1 MQSLNKVRPQT
12 LMIKSTSR
20 QNFTSLQKCY
30 GIKQNPLTKLVKA
43 LSAYDPADL
52 LAAVA
57 GLQLMPENAD
67 RAVRFEVLAHAVASI
82 KGFGSKPSVNL
93 KQLEKICNNSP
104 ELMPFIWME
113 DPLANPFTE
122 AFTFYG
128 GSYIVFPGI
137 AEEST
142 FIWRQLTNA
151 IFLHP
156 EPFPDYQFA
165 RIAHQL
171 FLAVLVL
178 SNEIARRAGLERGV
192 EPITAPGDNV
202 VIPAVQRLA
211 KLKKAV
217 SFSWSEL
224 SNLLGIRGTSFSI
237 LEQLI
242 LPLGTVSL
250 ANYQIDNGELLAR
263 PIVQTADGFVVAIP
277 GMLLSSARNELI
289 RLALERGVKDELVE
303 RYSDAVWRTVVDSMD
318 YIDNHLTPVP
328 LPNAP
333 NIPHFQEAI
342 FGFDVDKAVY
352 VALLTDSLDEYD
364 VREPFGEWSLDGIAT
379 QLEVRIQEIC
389 EYAFTTLTG
398 INEVLFL
405 LVVQS
410 FGRWRILGFNQ
421 LPEVQPFLW
430 LSLTAS
436 ALETIT
442 LLEAGQPLA
451 LWNYAWAS
459 WRLEQQAEVVSMS
472 GELDKFHLYWKNKH
486 SFYFSDD
493 KRPNM
498 IVPDLSGSGELHR
511 ELLNREDRHAV
522 LSYNQGY
529 VTEVISRS
537 STREVPIYF
546 PKSILSRVRQPPAL
560 LVEGLALPIW
570 IIGSELEDENQ
581 QELRGLYKEFVE
593 AIAYWLWQFIPS
605 LSPILQSLFLE
616 HQVII
621 IQLFLLPDEA
631 WHRITEPKDI
641 PNQVLVN
648 IQANSSSGILDVT
661 ISSDVSSLLERSDN
675 SGERLIMQH
684 ILSGLRELLPS
695 GERANLSD
703 DVITTIIENHAPLGI
718 KKKLLFLSLDT
729 NPELD
734 NSGLPRYRK
743 VQADDEDELLDELG
757 NYLSSVEKLK
767 EGVIPDDKRTNVLNK
782 TVKFFYRELEK
793 LVASLNPE
801 GLLKYLIAYHE
812 AIVHEVAE
820 HRLTIPTRLACFS
833 SESGMVEK
841 LSEEL
846 PERHKAALTSRFVIE
861 YVVARPPVGIRPFS
875 LSVYDRLQALASEII
890 NFGFES
896 DLINFSLA
904 DLKLAML
911 PSGRLGTDREQYEK
925 TRDAYMFIFTGGEIV
940 RATREF
946 GRYWKKPKAA
956 TEKPTPVNQFDAAAT
971 IEFGFSITEL
981 QEVLGI
987 AMNIGRN
994 IHPSVAI
1001 LPLKELIARLTNQL
1015 GWTRERVGQALNL
1028 LSLKPRSDFLKP
1040 DPPFKAADV
1049 FPWKFNR
1056 SLSYLR
1062 RPFLHRERNGEVE
1075 VLWGIRHLNTV
1086 SQYLIYLSLNGRLK
1100 AQSKEMKQVMGELR
1114 NIEGEKFN
1122 DQVADLLEQS
1132 KTLIVRRRVK
1142 KIGKLEIKGEKGT
1155 LGDIDVLAADSQRKR
1170 LIVIECKN
1178 FALARAPHEMANELA
1193 ELFQGRGKEKSAVQ
1207 HHQERVDW
1215 LCSHLQEV
1223 LTWLGLDSTANW
1235 KVEPLIVTDYELATP
1250 HLWSSPIPVVSLV
1263 ELSKALLEKSYVSVD
1278 DSHF

>member
-1 MQSLNKVRPQT
+1 MKR
-12 LMIKSTSR
+12 
-20 QNFTSLQKCY
+20 
-30 GIKQNPLTKLVKA
+30 NPLLKLVNA
-43 LSAYDPADL
+43 LSTYDPADL
-52 LAAVA
+52 LAAIA

-67 RAVRFEVLAHAVASI
+67 RAVRFEILAHAVASI
-82 KGFGSKPSVNL
+82 SNKGFGSKRIANL
-93 KQLEKICNNSP
+93 KQLEKICNDSSG
-104 ELMPFIWME
+104 LTPFIRLE
-113 DPLANPFTE
+113 DPFAHPFTE

-156 EPFPDYQFA
+156 DLFPDHQFA
-165 RIAHQL
+165 RIVRQL

-192 EPITAPGDNV
+192 EPITAPGGNV
-202 VIPAVQRLA
+202 VIPPVERLA
-211 KLKKAV
+211 QLKNAV

-224 SNLLGIRGTSFSI
+224 SNLLGIHGTSFSA

-250 ANYQIDNGELLAR
+250 ANYQIDNGELLVR

-277 GMLLSSARNELI
+277 GLLLSSARNELI

-303 RYSDAVWRTVVDSMD
+303 RYSDAVWRTVVDSMN
-318 YIDNHLTPVP
+318 YIDNHLTSVP

-342 FGFDVDKAVY
+342 FSFDADKVAY
-352 VALLTDSLDEYD
+352 VALLTDSLAEYD
-364 VREPFGEWSLDGIAT
+364 IRNPFGKWSLNGIAT
-379 QLEVRIQEIC
+379 QLETRIQEIY
-389 EYAFTTLTG
+389 EYAFTRLTG

-410 FGRWRILGFNQ
+410 FGRWRILSFNQ

-498 IVPDLSGSGELHR
+498 IVSDISGSGELHR

-522 LSYNQGY
+522 LSYNQGC
-529 VTEVISRS
+529 VTEVISRF
-537 STREVPIYF
+537 STHEVPIYF
-546 PKSILSRVRQPPAL
+546 PKSVLSGVCQPPAL

-581 QELRGLYKEFVE
+581 QKLQGLYKEFVE
-593 AIAYWLWQFIPS
+593 AIAYWLWQFTPS
-605 LSPILQSLFLE
+605 LSPILQPLVLE

-621 IQLFLLPDEA
+621 IRLFLPPDEA

-641 PNQVLVN
+641 LNQVLVN
-648 IQANSSSGILDVT
+648 IQANSSSGILDVA
-661 ISSDVSSLLERSDN
+661 ISSDISSLLQRSDN

-684 ILSGLRELLPS
+684 ILSGLRKLLPS
-695 GERANLSD
+695 GEQANLSD
-703 DVITTIIENHAPLGI
+703 DVITAIIENHAPLGI
-718 KKKLLFLSLDT
+718 KKKLFFLSLDT

-767 EGVIPDDKRTNVLNK
+767 EGAIPDDKRTDVLNK
-782 TVKFFYRELEK
+782 TVGFFYCKLEK
-793 LVASLNPE
+793 LVASLNPD
-801 GLLKYLIAYHE
+801 GLLEYLIAYHE

-833 SESGMVEK
+833 SESEMVEK

-846 PERHKAALTSRFVIE
+846 PERYKAALASRFVIE
-861 YVVARPPVGIRPFS
+861 YVVTRPPVGIRPFS
-875 LSVYDRLQALASEII
+875 LSVYDRLQALASEIV

-904 DLKLAML
+904 DLKLEML

-925 TRDAYMFIFTGGEIV
+925 SRDAYMSIFTGV
-940 RATREF
+940 
-946 GRYWKKPKAA
+946 K
-956 TEKPTPVNQFDAAAT
+956 
-971 IEFGFSITEL
+971 
-981 QEVLGI
+981 
-987 AMNIGRN
+987 
-994 IHPSVAI
+994 
-1001 LPLKELIARLTNQL
+1001 
-1015 GWTRERVGQALNL
+1015 
-1028 LSLKPRSDFLKP
+1028 LSEPHAGL
-1040 DPPFKAADV
+1040 DV
-1049 FPWKFNR
+1049 
-1056 SLSYLR
+1056 
-1062 RPFLHRERNGEVE
+1062 
-1075 VLWGIRHLNTV
+1075 
-1086 SQYLIYLSLNGRLK
+1086 
-1100 AQSKEMKQVMGELR
+1100 
-1114 NIEGEKFN
+1114 
-1122 DQVADLLEQS
+1122 
-1132 KTLIVRRRVK
+1132 
-1142 KIGKLEIKGEKGT
+1142 IGKR
-1155 LGDIDVLAADSQRKR
+1155 QRLPPK
-1170 LIVIECKN
+1170 K
-1178 FALARAPHEMANELA
+1178 
-1193 ELFQGRGKEKSAVQ
+1193 Q
-1207 HHQERVDW
+1207 
-1215 LCSHLQEV
+1215 
-1223 LTWLGLDSTANW
+1223 
-1235 KVEPLIVTDYELATP
+1235 PL
-1250 HLWSSPIPVVSLV
+1250 
-1263 ELSKALLEKSYVSVD
+1263 
-1278 DSHF
+1278 